1 MKIIRNILV
10 GAASATTLV
19 ALATSAS
26 AATVAANTNAKIIQP
41 ITITKD
47 ADMNFGTLIRP
58 TDNATV
64 TLGTDGVVSGVTKVT
79 GSTSAAAKFTVN
91 GEGGQQYSISETAS
105 LANGANSVALTL
117 TKVAGAGA
125 TGTLAGNVGTLGGTL
140 GSAGAGEL
148 LYGASF
154 PITSTTATGAY
165 TGTLAVTVNYQ

>member
-1 MKIIRNILV
+1 MLL
-10 GAASATTLV
+10 GAASATAIF

-26 AATVAANTNAKIIQP
+26 AASVSADTNAKIIQP

-58 TDNATV
+58 AADATV

-105 LANGANSVALTL
+105 LANGANSLPLTL
-117 TKVAGAGA
+117 TKVGGA
-125 TGTLAGNVGTLGGTL
+125 TGTLDENVGTLSGDL
-140 GSAGAGEL
+140 GSAGSGEL

-154 PITSTTATGAY
+154 PITSATATGAY
-165 TGTLAVTVNYQ
+165 TGTLEVTVNYQ